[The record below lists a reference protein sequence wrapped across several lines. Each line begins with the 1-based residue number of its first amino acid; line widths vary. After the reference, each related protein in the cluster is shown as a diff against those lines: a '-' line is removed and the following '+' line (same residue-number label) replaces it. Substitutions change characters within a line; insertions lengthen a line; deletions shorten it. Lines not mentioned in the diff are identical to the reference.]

1 MASSSPNGNN
11 KKQLSRRRELDFA
24 KLASEERF
32 VVHTIDSA
40 HDFWVELKGPKD
52 TPYYA
57 GLWTL
62 HISLPPEYPFKS
74 PSIGFSNRIFHPNI
88 DEVSGSVCLDVINQ
102 TWTPL
107 YELSNVFDIFFPQLL
122 AYPNPNDPLNPEAA
136 SLQLK
141 DPIAYAARVHEHVS
155 KYGSLEEAKRGL
167 IRSGVVDLNPR
178 SLLSKV
184 TLKNENGNE
193 KNENGN
199 SHNGNGVS
207 NNVNNECPTQR
218 EDDHYVEEPI
228 DDDAYEPED
237 IDI

>member
-1 MASSSPNGNN
+1 MATSPLNGN

-62 HISLPPEYPFKS
+62 HISLPAEYPFKS

-122 AYPNPNDPLNPEAA
+122 AYPNPTDPLNPEAA

-141 DPIAYAARVHEHVS
+141 DPVAYTARVHEHVS
-155 KYGSLEEAKRGL
+155 KYASLEEAKRAL
-167 IRSGVVDLNPR
+167 IRSGVVELNPR
-178 SLLSKV
+178 SLMNTIS
-184 TLKNENGNE
+184 LKSENDDCKRNGNG
-193 KNENGN
+193 NGCSNGATNGVMNGN
-199 SHNGNGVS
+199 SSRGQ
-207 NNVNNECPTQR
+207 E
-218 EDDHYVEEPI
+218 EDPAEEDI
-228 DDDAYEPED
+228 YEPDD